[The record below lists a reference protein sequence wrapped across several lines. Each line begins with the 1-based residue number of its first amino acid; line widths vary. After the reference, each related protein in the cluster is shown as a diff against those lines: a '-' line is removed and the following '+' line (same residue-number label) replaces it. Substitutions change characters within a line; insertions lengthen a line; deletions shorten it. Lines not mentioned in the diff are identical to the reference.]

1 VKLGANSPCWCGSGE
16 KYKRCHRATDGA
28 LRPGRLSPTRPVPP
42 AIARPEYVANEGG
55 EPASERGEVVQ
66 PAETIERMRRTGA
79 AAAEVLALVGEAIE
93 PGMTTDDLDAIAHQA
108 AVERDA
114 YPSPLGYR
122 GYPKSVCTSINEVIC
137 HGIPDDRQLNEG
149 DIVNID
155 VTLFREGVHGDTNAT
170 FAVGEIDPESRRLIE
185 VTRRCMLD
193 GIAAVSHGR
202 PISEIGRAIEA
213 RAHEEGFG
221 VVREFVGHAVGPQF
235 HGALQIP
242 HYHEPRANTVM
253 VAGMTFTVEPMIS
266 YGSPRVRMWDDG
278 WTALTV
284 DGLRTAQFEHTLLV
298 AEAGAEILT
307 AQPGSPDFTLDP
319 THSLARSPS
328 AAPGPPPRDRQPG

>member
-1 VKLGANSPCWCGSGE
+1 
-16 KYKRCHRATDGA
+16 
-28 LRPGRLSPTRPVPP
+28 
-42 AIARPEYVANEGG
+42 
-55 EPASERGEVVQ
+55 
-66 PAETIERMRRTGA
+66 
-79 AAAEVLALVGEAIE
+79 
-93 PGMTTDDLDAIAHQA
+93 
-108 AVERDA
+108 
-114 YPSPLGYR
+114 
-122 GYPKSVCTSINEVIC
+122 VCTSVNEVIC
-137 HGIPDDRQLNEG
+137 HGIPDDRPLSEG
-149 DIVNID
+149 DIVNVD

-170 FAVGEIDPESRRLIE
+170 FAVGEIDAESRRLIE

-213 RAHEEGFG
+213 RAHAEGFG

-242 HYHEPRANTVM
+242 HYYEPRANTVM
-253 VAGMTFTVEPMIS
+253 AAGMTFTVEPMIS
-266 YGSPRVRMWDDG
+266 FGSPRVRMWDDG

-298 AEAGAEILT
+298 TQAGAEILT
-307 AQPGSPDFTLDP
+307 SQPGSADLTLDP
-319 THSLARSPS
+319 TQSLARSQS